1 MLSFLISTVCYL
13 GLAWAMVVVIAPYI
27 LRLSAERVLVYASI
41 VTAIGIIATLVAIH
55 FLVEFI
61 VTWFIGFHFSD
72 LFFLQTIVFLF
83 FAYSGMRIMSIDLE
97 NGQYC

>member
-27 LRLSAERVLVYASI
+27 LRFGDERVLVYASI

-55 FLVEFI
+55 FLVGFI
-61 VTWFIGFHFSD
+61 VTWFIGFNFPD
-72 LFFLQTIVFLF
+72 LFSIQTSIVLF
-83 FAYSGMRIMSIDLE
+83 FGYMAIKVMNMPMGNE
-97 NGQYC
+97 KFV

>member
-1 MLSFLISTVCYL
+1 MLGILISTVSYL

-27 LRLSAERVLVYASI
+27 LRFSDERVLVYASI

-61 VTWFIGFHFSD
+61 VTWFIGFYFSD
-72 LFFLQTIVFLF
+72 LFSMKTVVVFIFGYFILKTMNHPVGKSNF
-83 FAYSGMRIMSIDLE
+83 V
-97 NGQYC
+97 